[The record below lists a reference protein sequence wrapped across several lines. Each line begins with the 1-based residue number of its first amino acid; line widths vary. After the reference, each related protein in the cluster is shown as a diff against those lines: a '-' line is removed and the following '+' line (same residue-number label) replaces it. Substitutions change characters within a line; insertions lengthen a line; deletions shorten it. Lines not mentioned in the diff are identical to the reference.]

1 MDTELLKTF
10 IEVTQ
15 TRNFARAA
23 TNLHLTPSAVSARI
37 RQLEQT
43 LGVTLLYRKRG
54 NIQMTPEG
62 ELLLPRA
69 QHIVEAWAQTRT
81 DMTRQAESGS
91 RLSLGATPG
100 MWRFVLSG
108 VPARLRQA
116 LPGVIVRAEAYGQDD
131 LVERLLANQLDSALI
146 YDTPGDPALK
156 SHRVGQLTLVLVSSV
171 AGLDVCESQALEHVY
186 VDWGAAF
193 ALFHARCFGN
203 REGRIQTNQASVA
216 LDYLLADKAC
226 AYLPQSVLGGANP
239 GLYRVEGAPT
249 FSRPLYLAY
258 RVENEHAHGIQQL
271 LELLA
276 SLPQ

>member
-23 TNLHLTPSAVSARI
+23 SNLYLTPSAVSARI
-37 RQLEQT
+37 RQLEQS

-54 NIQMTPEG
+54 NIQMTAEG

-81 DMTRQAESGS
+81 DVARQAESGS
-91 RLSLGATPG
+91 HLSLGATPG
-100 MWRFVLSG
+100 LWRFVLNG
-108 VPARLRQA
+108 VSARLRAA
-116 LPGVIVRAEAYGQDD
+116 LPGVIVRAEAYAQDD
-131 LVERLLANQLDSALI
+131 LLERLLANQLDSALV
-146 YDTPGDPALK
+146 YDIPGDPALK

-171 AGLDVCESQALEHVY
+171 PGLDMRASQAVEYVY

-193 ALFHARCFGN
+193 ALFHARRFGS
-203 REGRIQTNQASVA
+203 RESRIQTNQASVA
-216 LDYLLADKAC
+216 LDCLLAGDAC
-226 AYLPQSVLGGANP
+226 AYLPQSVLGDASP
-239 GLYRVEGAPT
+239 GLHRVDGAPA

-271 LELLA
+271 LPLLA
-276 SLPQ
+276 SIPE